1 MTADAAYTGSPAL
14 APARYLQ
21 RAGQW
26 NAALAALPPGQAGV
40 ALRADIL
47 TDRYGWQLGSPAEAE
62 AAAREA
68 AAAHPELAVL
78 LTAQLEYW
86 RRVLSLGGAPV
97 GTGLIG
103 TGLPAAFQSVT
114 GHDGLGGWAWFWHG
128 VTLDMLEHDQAG
140 AAVSYARA
148 LEVAL
153 AAGDPLLESY
163 VVRHQAG
170 HAAAAGDPAR
180 EIALLRRSAILR
192 AAVGAR
198 PHTAAAQATL
208 AEVLRDGEEA
218 ADLRRAATRTA
229 RELKLAWLAASL
241 AEEPAPAGPQSAR

>member
-1 MTADAAYTGSPAL
+1 MTADAAYTGSPGL

-26 NAALAALPPGQAGV
+26 DAALTALPPGQEGV

-47 TDRYGWQLGSPAEAE
+47 ADRYGWQLGPPAEAE
-62 AAAREA
+62 AAARA
-68 AAAHPELAVL
+68 AAATHPELAVL
-78 LTAQLEYW
+78 LTAQIEYW
-86 RRVLSLGGAPV
+86 RRVLDLGGTPV
-97 GTGLIG
+97 GTEMIG
-103 TGLPAAFQSVT
+103 TDLTAALQSVT
-114 GHDGLGGWAWFWHG
+114 GHGGLGGWAWFWHG
-128 VTLDMLEHDQAG
+128 VTLEMLEHDQAG
-140 AAVSYARA
+140 AAASYARA
-148 LEVAL
+148 LAAAP

-170 HAAAAGDPAR
+170 HAAAAGDSTR
-180 EIALLRRSAILR
+180 EITLLRRSAILR
-192 AAVGAR
+192 AAAGAR

-208 AEVLRDGEEA
+208 AEALPDGEEA

-241 AEEPAPAGPQSAR
+241 AEEPAPAGS